1 MRKKTGI
8 TNRFIKLNEH
18 HKIQDQITS
27 YVLRNTDDIL
37 DEVIPE
43 EAFFDMD
50 KACIRS
56 EYIFVA
62 KNRIRIS
69 IFVDYLIK

>member
-50 KACIRS
+50 KACI
-56 EYIFVA
+56 A